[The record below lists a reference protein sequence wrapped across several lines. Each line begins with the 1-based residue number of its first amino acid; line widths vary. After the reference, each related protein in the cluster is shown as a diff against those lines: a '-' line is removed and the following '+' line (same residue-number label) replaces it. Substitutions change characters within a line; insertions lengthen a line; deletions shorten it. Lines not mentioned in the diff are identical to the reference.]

1 MARSALAGEE
11 DVPPGGSAMDVSF
24 EAAAPSVD
32 TQKTSRKQHHADDMP
47 CTDGGDIGYL
57 GWPARKLLV
66 ACHRI
71 FLKGL
76 RTDGDQSVVAES
88 LGHRGVIFWSLSN
101 MDADTE
107 DRCVR
112 AQTHCIALGGFAVR
126 FLKCKTLILNVD
138 QSVACEMVVH
148 SRVKHVC
155 IY

>member
-11 DVPPGGSAMDVSF
+11 DFPPFESAMDLSF
-24 EAAAPSVD
+24 EAAAPSVV
-32 TQKTSRKQHHADDMP
+32 TQKTSRKQHHTDDMP

-76 RTDGDQSVVAES
+76 LADGDHSVVAMS
-88 LGHRGVIFWSLSN
+88 LEHRGVIFWSLSN

-112 AQTHCIALGGFAVR
+112 AQTPCIP
-126 FLKCKTLILNVD
+126 
-138 QSVACEMVVH
+138 
-148 SRVKHVC
+148 
-155 IY
+155 